1 MIYTGYTESDNY
13 YELTGENGEVL
24 LVPKANTIVV
34 DDESDVL
41 SIKGIASRQ
50 TIALV
55 RKSE

>member
-1 MIYTGYTESDNY
+1 MIYTNYTENENY

-24 LVPKANTIVV
+24 LVPRANTIIV
-34 DDESDVL
+34 DDESGVL

>member
-1 MIYTGYTESDNY
+1 MIYTGYTENENY
-13 YELTGENGEVL
+13 YELSGENGEVL

-34 DDESDVL
+34 DDDSNVL

-55 RKSE
+55 RKN